1 MLGGSSLSPG
11 AESTLSERVSELVPG
26 DLSLNTDWQRQ
37 EEEEERGDGTDWQRQ
52 EEERGNGTDFDG
64 RSVSSDDSFHSTV
77 ESIEDS
83 QIQVTTTLFSCV
95 IH

>member
-26 DLSLNTDWQRQ
+26 DLSLNTDWQR
-37 EEEEERGDGTDWQRQ
+37 EEEEERGND
-52 EEERGNGTDFDG
+52 TDFDG